1 MSKIPQTI
9 RDLSA
14 LWRFIRF
21 RISGAGH
28 NLTISDKPA
37 FDPEFEKLFTTEIA
51 KANFYLEFGSGAST
65 ILAAR
70 AGVQTISVESDLK
83 FAEAMRT
90 VLGSLAPVE
99 IIVCDIGLTEEWG
112 YPVFTRSTAKR
123 LEYWIKYTKDPFSKI
138 AKATSFPDMVLIDG
152 RFRVACALATAL
164 NAKKAEA
171 VTTIYID
178 DYRDREHYHVVENYL
193 GAPIMTGRAARFSID
208 EGKFK
213 QPISVAT
220 VHHYTADFR

>member
-14 LWRFIRF
+14 LWRFVRF

-37 FDPEFEKLFTTEIA
+37 FDPEFETLFTTEIA
-51 KANFYLEFGSGAST
+51 KANSYLEFGSGAST
-65 ILAAR
+65 LLAAR
-70 AGVQTISVESDLK
+70 AGVQTVSVESDSH
-83 FAEAMRT
+83 FAEAMQK

-112 YPVFTRSTAKR
+112 YPVFTRPTSKR
-123 LEYWIKYTKDPFSKI
+123 LENWKKYANSPFSKI

-152 RFRVACALATAL
+152 RFRIACALATAL
-164 NAKKAEA
+164 NAKKVEA
-171 VTTIYID
+171 ATTIYID

-193 GAPIMTGRAARFSID
+193 GAPIMIGRAAQFLIG

-213 QPISVAT
+213 QPISEAT
-220 VHHYTADFR
+220 VHLYTADFR

>member
-14 LWRFIRF
+14 LWRFIGF

-65 ILAAR
+65 VLAAR
-70 AGVQTISVESDLK
+70 AGVQTVSVESDSK
-83 FAEAMRT
+83 FAEAVRT
-90 VLGSLAPVE
+90 VLGAQAPVK
-99 IIVCDIGLTEEWG
+99 IVVCDIGITEEWG
-112 YPVFTRSTAKR
+112 YPVFTRPTAKR
-123 LEYWIKYTKDPFSKI
+123 LEIWRNYTKIPFTHI
-138 AKATSFPDMVLIDG
+138 AKSTSFPDMVLIDG

-164 NAKKAEA
+164 NAQKMGGITA
-171 VTTIYID
+171 IYID
-178 DYRDREHYHVVENYL
+178 DYRDREHYHVVEDYL
-193 GAPIMTGRAARFSID
+193 GAPIMIGRAARFSIG
-208 EGKFK
+208 EGKPK
-213 QPISVAT
+213 KPISEST
-220 VHHYTADFR
+220 VRQYTADFR